1 MIERLIMRHNFG
13 FGDDRYVIGHI
24 GKFMK
29 QKIIILFSLSVYQ
42 ISCLAAKVKIIAD
55 W

>member
-1 MIERLIMRHNFG
+1 MRHNFG
-13 FGDDRYVIGHI
+13 FGDDEYVIGHI
-24 GKFMK
+24 GKFMEAK
-29 QKIIILFSLSVYQ
+29 NHPFLIESVYQ